1 MSSFWKYQLLIS
13 SQEFMLLFFKRCE
26 SLGFNEEIV
35 RNMVMGDG
43 KMVRYWD
50 SMDLN
55 GKIVGK

>member
-1 MSSFWKYQLLIS
+1 MASPRDAVLGYH
-13 SQEFMLLFFKRCE
+13 LFFKRCE

-35 RNMVMGDG
+35 RKMVMGDG

-55 GKIVGK
+55 GRIVGK